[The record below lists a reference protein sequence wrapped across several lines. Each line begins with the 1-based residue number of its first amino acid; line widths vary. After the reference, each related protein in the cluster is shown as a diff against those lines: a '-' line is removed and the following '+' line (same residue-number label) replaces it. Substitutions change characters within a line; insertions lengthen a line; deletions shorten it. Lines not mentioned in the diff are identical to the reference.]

1 MSELE
6 RGTSQM
12 TTTETHRTT
21 TFLDLLRRQMSGVDR
36 TRRKR
41 TLKERLRFKCIGCCG
56 PIRRLH
62 QPNNTLHSPTT
73 SSEDELETR
82 FAPGSDIGA
91 GASSGSGMNLATAL
105 EAERYNRG
113 DPTEVDMTPTRVSLM
128 RLLDETAERAVD
140 DGRETE
146 ISTALTGNDTF
157 CGSAIAASYLA
168 NEWVKG
174 KAKEEVM
181 SIKNAQVPEIAKH
194 LSLPPVKLHC
204 SMLPEDAT
212 KAALNDYKDTEQT
225 VFFHISPSCLRQ
237 AMHPLQ
243 KFATRETRTILS
255 NKLLEAV
262 QMGTKSTVKALSSF
276 PLLLYRCVSSI
287 YVTFLHA

>member
-1 MSELE
+1 MALISEKVK
-6 RGTSQM
+6 Q
-12 TTTETHRTT
+12 
-21 TFLDLLRRQMSGVDR
+21 
-36 TRRKR
+36 
-41 TLKERLRFKCIGCCG
+41 
-56 PIRRLH
+56 
-62 QPNNTLHSPTT
+62 
-73 SSEDELETR
+73 
-82 FAPGSDIGA
+82 
-91 GASSGSGMNLATAL
+91 
-105 EAERYNRG
+105 
-113 DPTEVDMTPTRVSLM
+113 
-128 RLLDETAERAVD
+128 
-140 DGRETE
+140 
-146 ISTALTGNDTF
+146 F

-225 VFFHISPSCLRQ
+225 FFFHISPSCMRQ

-276 PLLLYRCVSSI
+276 PLLLYRCVSSFFMPSPNPTNQI
-287 YVTFLHA
+287 DGSHISGLKKIQNNNI